1 MHFSC
6 FSQNNT
12 ACLKANA
19 EVAVSEANSAGLIKG
34 TSASSSFATSLI
46 SKESVDT
53 MYRSK
58 YFDNLASFIVKYNKG
73 LLATLTIFFLGMLLE
88 PPRAKVT
95 PKILA
100 SS

>member
-1 MHFSC
+1 M
-6 FSQNNT
+6 
-12 ACLKANA
+12 ANA

-73 LLATLTIFFLGMLLE
+73 LLATLTIFFGMLLE

-95 PKILA
+95 PKILGFKLIKYLTKF
-100 SS
+100 